1 MRDNFIKLTLIIVQK
16 NNKGPVHFSVECF
29 IEYIPCLRDPLSLL
43 VYAMTYDM
51 LYIAVLLRAVITT
64 HFDKE

>member
-1 MRDNFIKLTLIIVQK
+1 MRDNFIKLTLIIK
-16 NNKGPVHFSVECF
+16 NNRGPVHFSVECF
-29 IEYIPCLRDPLSLL
+29 IEYIPCFRDPLSLL

-51 LYIAVLLRAVITT
+51 LYIGVLLRAVITT